1 MAPSF
6 PDSLWA
12 EIRKEYGEH
21 CVRRRDYRKANENF
35 QASLHR
41 QPNKLDSVYL
51 LTNSQAREANLDE
64 ALQLL
69 RDKSELGENQPQHGK
84 KLFFQTL

>member
-1 MAPSF
+1 MASSF

-21 CVRRRDYRKANENF
+21 CVRRRDYRNANKNF
-35 QASLHR
+35 KESLQL

-64 ALQLL
+64 ALKLL
-69 RDKSELGENQPQHGK
+69 RVKAELGVNQPQHE
-84 KLFFQTL
+84 KLFKF

>member
-1 MAPSF
+1 MASPF

-21 CVRRRDYRKANENF
+21 CVRRRDYRKANKNF
-35 QASLHR
+35 EESLQLR
-41 QPNKLDSVYL
+41 PNKLDSVYL

-64 ALQLL
+64 ALKLL
-69 RDKSELGENQPQHGK
+69 RVKAKLGVNKPQHE
-84 KLFFQTL
+84 KLFNF

>member
-1 MAPSF
+1 MA
-6 PDSLWA
+6 SLFSHSLQA

-21 CVRRRDYRKANENF
+21 CMRRRDYRKANENF
-35 QASLHR
+35 QASLHH

-51 LTNSQAREANLDE
+51 LANSKAREANLDE

-69 RDKSELGENQPQHGK
+69 REKSELGENQPQHGK
-84 KLFFQTL
+84 SFFKLS